1 MKISKTLLAAG
12 CVVGL
17 ALPAAAPAGA
27 EDAAAQDREMSD
39 FEKRRALAQR
49 IRKLRELRR
58 RLPHPVP
65 SGLFGIY
72 AFPEP
77 GQGVMGI
84 NAQHHEFDG
93 LIMGSDS
100 VSAETVVTTVPNR
113 FFGDPMQPPTL
124 RVVPTHAEADVIF
137 PFANFAVNERFALVG
152 LIPLVRKKTTLET
165 FAGPAGTT
173 SLGTNT
179 VEAQGLGDIKFG
191 TIIKAWHSEDYHH
204 NILIDLGLSAPTG
217 SIKEEDVQLTPM
229 NTRVKARL
237 AYGMQLGTGTWDGFF
252 GLVYWGKEKNWGWG
266 AQYLATIPLESENS
280 EGWRYGDK
288 HELSAWLSYS
298 WNPDW
303 VASVRIR
310 GETQDEIHGMDPQ
323 IYGPG
328 LGADPDNYGGQR
340 VEVGFGLNW
349 MPIPANNVSLE
360 LLLPVHQDRNGVQA
374 EHDFSLAF
382 SWRHGFF

>member
-1 MKISKTLLAAG
+1 MTFTKTLLAAG
-12 CVVGL
+12 CALAV
-17 ALPAAAPAGA
+17 ALPAVP
-27 EDAAAQDREMSD
+27 AAQAVEDDEQSA
-39 FEKRRALAQR
+39 FEKRRALAQK
-49 IRKLRELRR
+49 IRKLRTLRR

-72 AFPEP
+72 AFPEA

-93 LIMGSDS
+93 LIQGSDS

-113 FFGDPMQPPTL
+113 FFGDPLQPPTL
-124 RVVPTHAEADVIF
+124 RVVPTHVEADVIF
-137 PFANFAVNERFALVG
+137 PFANFAVNDRFALVG
-152 LIPLVRKKTTLET
+152 LVPLVRKKTTLET
-165 FAGPAGTT
+165 FAGPTGTT

-179 VEAQGLGDIKFG
+179 VESQGLGDIKFG
-191 TIIKAWHSEDYHH
+191 TIIKAFHSEDYRH
-204 NILIDLGLSAPTG
+204 NVLIDLGLSAPTG
-217 SIKEEDVQLTPM
+217 SITEEDVQLTPM
-229 NTRVKARL
+229 NTRVKRRL
-237 AYGMQLGTGTWDGFF
+237 AYGMHLGTGTWDGFF
-252 GLVYWGKEKNWGWG
+252 GLVYWGKTDEWGWG

-280 EGWRYGDK
+280 EGWRFGDK
-288 HELSAWLSYS
+288 HELSVWGSYS

-310 GETQDEIHGMDPQ
+310 GETQDEIHGMDPE

-340 VEVGFGLNW
+340 IELGLGINW
-349 MPIPANNVSLE
+349 MPVPANNLSLE
-360 LLLPVHQDRNGVQA
+360 LLLPLHQNRNGVQA

-382 SWRHGFF
+382 SWRTGFF